1 MQGFERTKNAL
12 ILWQCSIC
20 NNNNNNEKNKIH
32 TFHDNAAQVR
42 KEQIMHESYIT
53 YNAYQSYTCGTEI
66 DISECLPEAFSDSYM
81 YMYYNLMGTI
91 KMYML
96 FCIVL
101 FLLTWF

>member
-1 MQGFERTKNAL
+1 MFLSRNKKHNVYPCKPQFYCIKVGFNSLAPEADK
-12 ILWQCSIC
+12 
-20 NNNNNNEKNKIH
+20 
-32 TFHDNAAQVR
+32 
-42 KEQIMHESYIT
+42 SYIT

-96 FCIVL
+96 FCIAL
-101 FLLTWF
+101 F